1 MGDILPLIGLALLDS
16 MSLGTLVIPLVL
28 VIARRRVDVAP
39 LAFYFATV
47 LLIYFALGVAIAL
60 GFDILSD
67 VASHLWASAP
77 AQWFKLIAGI
87 GLLLFGVL
95 APDPAKR
102 SRPRPAPR
110 SLHPGAMIAL
120 GAGAS
125 LTEAATMVPYLA
137 ANGIITAMDIGW
149 PARLVLLAGYCVI
162 MILPALVLIG
172 GAAVLGDRIWPKL
185 DTLIPTLE
193 REAKITFLWVAG
205 LVGLWMAVEGF
216 AALRQ

>member
-28 VIARRRVDVAP
+28 VIARRRVDAAP
-39 LAFYFATV
+39 LMVYFATV
-47 LLIYFALGVAIAL
+47 VSIYFALGVAIAL
-60 GFDILSD
+60 GFDLLSE
-67 VASHLWASAP
+67 VAASLWASTA
-77 AQWFKLIAGI
+77 AQWFKLVAGV

-95 APDPAKR
+95 APDPVKR
-102 SRPRPAPR
+102 SQARPAPR

-120 GAGAS
+120 GASAS

-149 PARLVLLAGYCVI
+149 PARLALLAGYCVV
-162 MILPALVLIG
+162 MILPALVLIC
-172 GAAVLGDRIWPKL
+172 GAAVLGDRVWPAL
-185 DTLIPTLE
+185 NSLIPTLE
-193 REAKITFLWVAG
+193 KEAKITFLWIAG
-205 LVGLWMAVEGF
+205 LVGLWMAAEGF